1 MAVSNKSLDNKVR
14 EKYIEM
20 FSAFLAEKEEILRT
34 ASNEIAFPIVD
45 SEGNEKFLVVKFTI
59 PSGSRDGEAYDGYAV
74 AEDFSKKQAEKVAKA
89 AEAAEKKKAKIAKD
103 KANREKLAKSKAEYK
118 KQQKWGDLEKSPF
131 FFLKKLDVERLITKN
146 FFLKRG

>member
-1 MAVSNKSLDNKVR
+1 MAVSNKSLDNKVK

-45 SEGNEKFLVVKFTI
+45 SEGNEKFLVVKFSI
-59 PSGSRDGEAYDGYAV
+59 PSGSRDGDAYDGYAV
-74 AEDFSKKQAEKVAKA
+74 AEDYSRKQAEKIAKA
-89 AEAAEKKKAKIAKD
+89 AEAAEKKKTKIAKD

-118 KQQKWGDLEKSPF
+118 KQQKWGDLVKSPF
-131 FFLKKLDVERLITKN
+131 FFLGKLDVERLIIKKI
-146 FFLKRG
+146 F

>member
-1 MAVSNKSLDNKVR
+1 MAVSNKSLDSKIK

-45 SEGNEKFLVVKFTI
+45 SEGNEKFLVVKFSI

-74 AEDFSKKQAEKVAKA
+74 AEDYSRKQAEKVVKA

-118 KQQKWGDLEKSPF
+118 K
-131 FFLKKLDVERLITKN
+131 
-146 FFLKRG
+146 

>member
-1 MAVSNKSLDNKVR
+1 MAISNKSLDNKVK

-45 SEGNEKFLVVKFTI
+45 SEGNEKFLVVKISI
-59 PSGSRDGEAYDGYAV
+59 PSGSRDGEAYDGYAI
-74 AEDFSKKQAEKVAKA
+74 AEEFSKKQAEKVAKA

-118 KQQKWGDLEKSPF
+118 K
-131 FFLKKLDVERLITKN
+131 
-146 FFLKRG
+146 

>member
-1 MAVSNKSLDNKVR
+1 MAVSNKSLDNKIK
-14 EKYIEM
+14 EKYLEM

-74 AEDFSKKQAEKVAKA
+74 AEEYSRKLAEKAANAAKD
-89 AEAAEKKKAKIAKD
+89 AEKKKAKIAKD

-118 KQQKWGDLEKSPF
+118 K
-131 FFLKKLDVERLITKN
+131 
-146 FFLKRG
+146 

>member
-1 MAVSNKSLDNKVR
+1 MAVSNKSLDSKIK

-45 SEGNEKFLVVKFTI
+45 SEGNEKFLVVKFSI

-74 AEDFSKKQAEKVAKA
+74 AEDYSRKQAEKVAKA

-118 KQQKWGDLEKSPF
+118 KQQKWGDLVKSPF
-131 FFLKKLDVERLITKN
+131 FFYHAFPFSYSVTKIIY
-146 FFLKRG
+146 

>member
-1 MAVSNKSLDNKVR
+1 MAVSNKSLDNKIK
-14 EKYIEM
+14 EKYLEM

-74 AEDFSKKQAEKVAKA
+74 AEEYSRKLAEKAANAAKD
-89 AEAAEKKKAKIAKD
+89 AEKKKAKIAKD

-118 KQQKWGDLEKSPF
+118 KQQKLGDLIKSPF
-131 FFLKKLDVERLITKN
+131 FFLKELDVERLITKT
-146 FFLKRG
+146 FS

>member
-1 MAVSNKSLDNKVR
+1 MAVSNKSLDNKIK
-14 EKYIEM
+14 EKYLEM

-74 AEDFSKKQAEKVAKA
+74 AEDYSRRQTEKAEKAAKD
-89 AEAAEKKKAKIAKD
+89 AEKKKTKIAKD

-118 KQQKWGDLEKSPF
+118 KQQKWGDLVKSPF
-131 FFLKKLDVERLITKN
+131 FFSRKLDVERLITKN
-146 FFLKRG
+146 IF